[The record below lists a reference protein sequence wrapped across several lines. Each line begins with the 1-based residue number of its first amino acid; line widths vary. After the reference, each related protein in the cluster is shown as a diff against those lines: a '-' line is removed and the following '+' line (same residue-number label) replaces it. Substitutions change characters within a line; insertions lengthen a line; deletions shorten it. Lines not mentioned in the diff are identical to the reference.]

1 MTARRDGIPDRPDA
15 LPADE
20 LARLNQEL
28 ADYQWLFH
36 TAGEAV
42 ILLDE
47 EARFID
53 CSQRYVDLYGFASKA
68 ELAAGYPENVA
79 TERQPDGRS
88 TYEKAYEYI
97 QRVHEQGSAAF
108 EWLHR
113 RVDGEEF
120 LSYVRLERIRFGG
133 RPCIRGV
140 VEDISTVRSLA
151 KPAEERVRKLADQY
165 RELET
170 LSLIDPLTGV
180 YNRRKFDAVMP
191 YAWDAAQRA
200 GQALGILFIDI
211 DFFKPYNDH
220 YGHAAGDACL
230 KVVAERIGNC
240 TRRRTDFVVRYGG
253 EEFVVILPE
262 VNEERLAERAEAI
275 RQAVAEAAVPHA
287 YSPVA
292 DHVTISIGGAWG
304 APDCDCMNHH
314 TLVESADRMLYQ
326 AKSAGRDRVELQRCG
341 EDDGAPR
348 AG

>member
-1 MTARRDGIPDRPDA
+1 MAARRDGTPDRTDA

-20 LARLNQEL
+20 LDRLKQEL

-42 ILLDE
+42 ILLDG

-53 CSQRYVDLYGFASKA
+53 CSQRYVDMYGFASKA

-133 RPCIRGV
+133 RTCIRGV
-140 VEDISTVRSLA
+140 VQDISTVRSLA
-151 KPAEERVRKLADQY
+151 KPTEERVRKLADQY

-191 YAWDAAQRA
+191 YAWNAAKRA

-211 DFFKPYNDH
+211 DFFKQYNDH
-220 YGHAAGDACL
+220 YGHTAGDACL
-230 KVVAERIGNC
+230 KVVAERIGSC

-262 VNEERLAERAEAI
+262 VNAERLTDLAEVI
-275 RQAVAEAAVPHA
+275 RRQVAGAGIPHA
-287 YSPVA
+287 YSPIA
-292 DHVTISIGGAWG
+292 DHVTVSIGGAWG
-304 APDCDCMNHH
+304 APACDCGNHH
-314 TLVESADRMLYQ
+314 ELVETADHMLYQ
-326 AKSAGRDRVELQRCG
+326 AKSAGRNRVVTQHCVGR
-341 EDDGAPR
+341 D
-348 AG
+348 